1 MRKQKEK
8 IILAYLKDYKIEDI
22 IKKHYYCLPEGASKP
37 SKTLL
42 YQKYQYMIHIIISH
56 CKYNQLG
63 HFFMN
68 AKLYGSI
75 FYDHYRDM
83 LRTLSIMGIIRCGSY
98 TIGKHSTEISLLN
111 WNIEYMTSY
120 NVKCIA
126 WDKKLREKIA
136 LIDNNREIEKTPFI
150 QQYEEALSCLKL
162 VRKNEALEKID
173 GEIANKQTHKYHYY
187 RSSIEDFNEENLR
200 IYSTDEQGRIYHAL
214 TSMPRNMREFFNIK
228 YELDIG
234 NSHPLLLNYF
244 LIKKYNISTE
254 VLKIL
259 KKMPVYNEKSFNG
272 LNIPSDVLKYI
283 YQTQKGIF
291 YDDFCAEFGD
301 MERNEVKKKVF
312 GQVFYSHLKIKDI
325 YLSKFCE
332 AFIRRF
338 PNVYKT
344 IRSMKI
350 KTDDKLPHSMMRVES
365 FIFEKILKECWHRGY
380 KVVNLHDAL
389 IVFDVE
395 ENKNTQLSE
404 FTAIIEQAYNRYG
417 LFPTVKAE
425 IGG

>member
-1 MRKQKEK
+1 MRKPEEK
-8 IILAYLKDYKIEDI
+8 IILAYLKDYKIADI
-22 IKKHYYCLPEGASKP
+22 VKKHYYRLGEGASKP
-37 SKTLL
+37 SKTILS
-42 YQKYQYMIHIIISH
+42 QKYQYLIHLIITH
-56 CKYNQLG
+56 CKSNQQG
-63 HFFMN
+63 AFYMN
-68 AKLYGSI
+68 AKFYSRI
-75 FYDHYRDM
+75 FYDHYKDM
-83 LRTLSIMGIIRCGSY
+83 LATLTIMDIIDRY
-98 TIGKHSTEISLLN
+98 EYKVGKHSTRYVLRK
-111 WNIEYMTSY
+111 WNIGYTTSY
-120 NVKCIA
+120 NSKFIK
-126 WDKKLREKIA
+126 WDKTL
-136 LIDNNREIEKTPFI
+136 KTTPRAEMRKVAETQFI
-150 QQYEEALSCLKL
+150 QHYKEALSCLRL

-187 RSSIEDFNEENLR
+187 HSTIEDFNEDNLR
-200 IYSTDEQGRIYHAL
+200 IYNIDEQGRIYHAL
-214 TSMPRNMREFFNIK
+214 TSMPRSLREFFNIK

-234 NSHPLLLNYF
+234 NSHPLLLNYC
-244 LIKKYNISTE
+244 LMKRYGISID
-254 VLKIL
+254 VVKSM
-259 KKMPVYNEKSFNG
+259 KNMPTYNEALSREIG
-272 LNIPSDVLKYI
+272 VPSDVLEYI
-283 YQTQKGIF
+283 YKTQNGIF
-291 YDDFCAEFGD
+291 YDDFCTEFGD

-365 FIFEKILKECWHRGY
+365 FLFRKILQECWHRGY

-389 IVFDVE
+389 IVLDVE
-395 ENKNTQLSE
+395 ENKNTPLSE

-425 IGG
+425 IGE